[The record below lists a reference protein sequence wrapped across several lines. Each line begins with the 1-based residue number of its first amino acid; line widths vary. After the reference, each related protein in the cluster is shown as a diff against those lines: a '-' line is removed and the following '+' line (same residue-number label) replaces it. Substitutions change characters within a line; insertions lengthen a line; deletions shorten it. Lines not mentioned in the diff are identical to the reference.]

1 MSRVLKLALG
11 VSLAAMP
18 LISGISIAAKQCK
31 TIPGYVTTCDGTIV
45 RTNKPESGINE
56 CWHTN
61 RWDKKL
67 GDDGCGNPLDKCK
80 DVTCPK
86 CHKCANGKC
95 IDQCQPGESCRNGI
109 CTPPPPT
116 DPCKAVTCKECHQ
129 CENGECIN
137 QCSECH
143 RCENGECIDQCSE
156 CHRCENG
163 ECIDQCQPDHTCQNG
178 ACIPNLVELPPFK
191 AEALFAPAKYQLSD
205 DGRERLDN
213 FSREI
218 TEKCSQV
225 DRVDVIGYT
234 DYRGRSSKNLI
245 LSQRRADRV
254 RNYLIDNN
262 EMIGDANSAAEGRG
276 EVDPPSNNCTQYR
289 RNKKDLKWCL
299 RHDRRVDVFVRC
311 VGIPQAEVQ

>member
-11 VSLAAMP
+11 VGLVAMP

-80 DVTCPK
+80 DVTCPE
-86 CHKCANGKC
+86 CHKCANGEC
-95 IDQCQPGESCRNGI
+95 IDQCQPGETCINGI

-116 DPCKAVTCKECHQ
+116 DPCEAVTCPECHQ
-129 CENGECIN
+129 CENGDCIN
-137 QCSECH
+137 QCQPGETCI
-143 RCENGECIDQCSE
+143 NGICTPTDPCANVT
-156 CHRCENG
+156 CP
-163 ECIDQCQPDHTCQNG
+163 PDHTCQNG
-178 ACIPNLVELPPFK
+178 ECIPNLVELPPFK
-191 AEALFAPAKYQLSD
+191 AEALFVTGKDQLSYA
-205 DGRERLDN
+205 GRKRLDD
-213 FSREI
+213 FSRKI

-234 DYRGRSSKNLI
+234 DYRGRSSKNLR
-245 LSQRRADRV
+245 LSQ
-254 RNYLIDNN
+254 N
-262 EMIGDANSAAEGRG
+262 
-276 EVDPPSNNCTQYR
+276 
-289 RNKKDLKWCL
+289 
-299 RHDRRVDVFVRC
+299 
-311 VGIPQAEVQ
+311 